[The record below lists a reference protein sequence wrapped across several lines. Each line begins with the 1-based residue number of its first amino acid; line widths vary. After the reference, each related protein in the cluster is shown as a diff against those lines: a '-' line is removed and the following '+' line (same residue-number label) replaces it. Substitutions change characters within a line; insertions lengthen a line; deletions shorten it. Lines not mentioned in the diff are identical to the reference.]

1 MFFAIFFGYFN
12 AKFNFEVLFILFD
25 KLYCREYNFNQDK
38 QSTRSV
44 KEEKIMNEKEK
55 YLFEERLPDTDD
67 NRKSTFSMKIGGTV
81 YDVTTHLKTEGKRTV
96 LNQFKALLLANQ
108 YL

>member
-1 MFFAIFFGYFN
+1 M
-12 AKFNFEVLFILFD
+12 EQFIQ
-25 KLYCREYNFNQDK
+25 KYPYNQ
-38 QSTRSV
+38 
-44 KEEKIMNEKEK
+44 
-55 YLFEERLPDTDD
+55 LFENNAD
-67 NRKSTFSMKIGGTV
+67 SHFYMKIGGTV

>member
-1 MFFAIFFGYFN
+1 M
-12 AKFNFEVLFILFD
+12 EQFIQ
-25 KLYCREYNFNQDK
+25 KYPYNQ
-38 QSTRSV
+38 
-44 KEEKIMNEKEK
+44 
-55 YLFEERLPDTDD
+55 LFENKAD
-67 NRKSTFSMKIGGTV
+67 SHFYMKIGGTV